1 MVRPNMCDDSMAR
14 IRICLAGHI
23 KEIVGQKDLEVDVDS
38 PTIFGLIE
46 LLIEKYGEPFQSAV
60 LDESSGG
67 LRAVVVK
74 NDREIDLLQG
84 LATALEDGDRV
95 MFIPPI
101 TGG

>member
-1 MVRPNMCDDSMAR
+1 MDRPNTCDDSMTR
-14 IRICLAGHI
+14 IRICLAGDI
-23 KEIVGQKDLEVDVDS
+23 REIVGQKDLEMDIDS

-60 LDESSGG
+60 LDESSGE
-67 LRAVVVK
+67 LRVVVVK

-95 MFIPPI
+95 MFLPPI
-101 TGG
+101 AGG

>member
-1 MVRPNMCDDSMAR
+1 
-14 IRICLAGHI
+14 
-23 KEIVGQKDLEVDVDS
+23 VGQKDLEMDIDS

-60 LDESSGG
+60 LDESSGEF
-67 LRAVVVK
+67 RVVVAK

-95 MFIPPI
+95 MFLPPI
-101 TGG
+101 AGG